1 MTKLAKD
8 KNKIK
13 NFTMK
18 YSISSSI
25 SEPYE
30 NNKNFTLDRQIYLP
44 TEFISNPIDGKQHNL
59 LLEK

>member
-1 MTKLAKD
+1 
-8 KNKIK
+8 
-13 NFTMK
+13 MK

-44 TEFISNPIDGKQHNL
+44 TETITNRMDGKQHNL

>member
-30 NNKNFTLDRQIYLP
+30 NNKNFTLDR
-44 TEFISNPIDGKQHNL
+44 
-59 LLEK
+59 